1 MRARDAAFSEILSV
15 RRKAHGARYASKG
28 VRDSYRGTSKQFS
41 LDEAKGLLG
50 KPLPEAVAVRVAH
63 EWPPWLFLSG
73 SGETSV
79 AVMVKR
85 GQAKTPSPLRDGK
98 RSRRCRSPCK
108 VSLLPSNNAIE
119 E

>member
-63 EWPPWLFLSG
+63 EWPP
-73 SGETSV
+73 V
-79 AVMVKR
+79 AFFV
-85 GQAKTPSPLRDGK
+85 GLRRDV
-98 RSRRCRSPCK
+98 RSRYGEARASEDALAASRRKTEPA
-108 VSLLPSNNAIE
+108 VSFAV
-119 E
+119 